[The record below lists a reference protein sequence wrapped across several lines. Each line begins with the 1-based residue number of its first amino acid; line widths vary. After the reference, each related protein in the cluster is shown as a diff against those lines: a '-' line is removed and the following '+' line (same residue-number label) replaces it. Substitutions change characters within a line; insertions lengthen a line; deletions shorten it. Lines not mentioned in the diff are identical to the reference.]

1 MRRSVK
7 AEVSSST
14 SATSDP
20 NRWAA
25 AFSVIQASSNADG
38 TYLSA
43 RRPISGDTVTC
54 SSDADNTIL
63 SKRLPIDGDSL
74 GSSSVSGRIVIN
86 QVEIYDLLVSG
97 SGDLYGFLDR
107 IRELPTDNISGSA
120 SVYGSVLPDIGLTD
134 GLSFGTTEIDS
145 SLSAYYAFWSES
157 SGESRVEGS
166 ITVNSVNIED
176 GIAQSSSDVSA
187 DLSVRVL
194 IDGLV
199 SGSTSLDINAPDIL
213 RTIRFSSDPVIC
225 LSSVSGYLNKE
236 GAGWSNLNPKSI
248 VSAYPN
254 VRWALWATLTTAPI
268 SSSRL
273 DNIRLSV
280 RWGTSVSIT
289 DPKTNVVAWAA
300 TKFKADTEILG
311 STVCFAEKMTL
322 NPVWFTGLQVYGAT
336 SVDVDLGANRRAVVN
351 VSGST
356 SLDNYLN
363 KEGACWSNPNPKSD
377 LSVYLNKYGAC
388 WSSVQPKSIVSATL
402 SVKGS
407 IESVI
412 KGSSSLDI
420 TAIRKRNVEAL
431 SQGNSDLTGHITI
444 NLKAITD
451 GISQGQSSVTG
462 DLRSFIA
469 FGGESS
475 GSTDLTAEAYRKRNV
490 YSRPKGASLVS
501 ATLNA
506 EFALSAFIQSNT
518 GGFFHLS
525 RRFYLPDI
533 TIVGKSNLIV
543 YLSAIRPIYGSS
555 EGSTSIG
562 AVAYRK
568 RNAVPDLIYGY
579 SLVEGRLTI
588 NPKDVSGESTGL
600 SSVYGELL
608 RYRTVEGSAQGAS
621 SLYGELNVKRGVSSY
636 LNQST
641 DCTGSLNAYY
651 ACWTG
656 ISGVTQGF
664 FHLSRRF
671 YLPDVILSTNTEID
685 AWLGK
690 KITAYADIILGKS
703 LIWADLGFE
712 REVSSSIGDSL
723 SLVFGRITL
732 KPVEIDGVSDH
743 LLSVVSGDLNSEIR
757 IGSDVSGSTTV
768 YADSKAKRG
777 LFVNLRCPTDVT
789 SHLNAE
795 FNCPGR
801 YLGSSSVSAF
811 LNALF
816 SLSADILAKS
826 SVTAGLGVK
835 RIVTSDISGNTKVTG
850 DLIRKRYLY
859 GETSGSST
867 ISGRVVLNPVVI
879 DGDSFGSSDVIA
891 YLSANRPLSDS
902 VIAGSSDL
910 TVTLNKIGDLRSTVN
925 GTLVTSAALNVRR
938 DAVGSVIAGSLVFG
952 HLSLNPKEMSSL
964 IFGSTSVSAE
974 LYDEDRMESVIAG
987 RSDLYG
993 DLTFLIILHG
1003 NVRGRTVV
1011 DVRLN
1016 RYASCAS
1023 LISGST
1029 ELSANL
1035 TKRVLFG
1042 GSCRDGKSVVKG
1054 YLSVRRRISG
1064 SVHCESAVR
1073 GILSKDLSVGVVVKG
1088 RSAVSGSLSIKAA
1101 IYDGDEGGIFSQ
1113 AGGTPL
1119 LALTSEDFQET
1130 LPDWLSVYRG
1140 RYSLLSALIESI
1152 NLSLPDRATF
1162 ELTPLS
1168 MDPKHYLSVWS
1179 CSLDRKPVSVSH
1191 PTYGFSILEAGSW
1204 YELMHSPLP
1213 KWFWSDGRLYV
1224 SRLAMSMEEVRVRA
1238 NDFQIARPVR
1248 TNSRYP
1254 VYLLWTLARGD
1265 IAYLVPTGRMRW
1277 SQGRLSEI
1285 APKFGY
1291 LLNARD
1297 DLQLGVSYRLF
1308 SVGAKANVWLTFQ
1321 SSSGGDSVPEC
1332 APVRVNLT
1340 RRGFVSVIVH
1350 SDTVKLTSVRDE
1362 QIVHRSEGSLS
1373 SCSGRRGELVGV
1385 FVGTGSPSSVTPSN
1399 IPYAPAIGQVFVIRS
1414 GDRYIVPEGATRLM
1428 LGILHD
1434 GAYRFGFGSK
1444 TVTVHQYEP
1453 DGALSLV
1460 YTDPNNLV
1468 PQQSVLVDGRT
1479 VSLQAQSVDS
1489 RFTLWMRLLGHPLS
1503 FRGWN
1508 GYDYLN
1514 YLRCVGCRVPVIP
1527 GIPVRWYTWDGR
1539 SVLNIVDVPSTSTVE
1554 VVGVPSSV
1562 LWSGDLAG
1570 SRLPYYPEG
1579 RLFVDGRWGISPK
1592 AGSHVQMRL
1601 RFWSYSQSGR
1611 NITITPGPNMSMLSG
1626 NYPVAVVPYRIVS
1639 LPLRV
1644 TVGGEPNVFMFSD
1657 EVS

>member
-1 MRRSVK
+1 VRRSVK

-14 SATSDP
+14 SVTSDP

-97 SGDLYGFLDR
+97 SSDLYGFLDR
-107 IRELPTDNISGSA
+107 IRGLLTDNILGSA

-134 GLSFGTTEIDS
+134 GSSFGITEIES
-145 SLSAYYAFWSES
+145 SLSPYYAFWSES

-199 SGSTSLDINAPDIL
+199 SGSTFLDINAPVVV

-236 GAGWSNLNPKSI
+236 GAGWSNPNPKSI

-254 VRWALWATLTTAPI
+254 VQWALWATLTTAPL

-280 RWGTSVSIT
+280 RWETSVSIT
-289 DPKTNVVAWAA
+289 DPKTNVVVWAA
-300 TKFKADTEILG
+300 TKFKVDTEILG
-311 STVCFAEKMTL
+311 ITVCFAEKMTL

-336 SVDVDLGANRRAVVN
+336 SVDVDMRAKRRAVVD

-356 SLDNYLN
+356 SLDNYMN
-363 KEGACWSNPNPKSD
+363 KEGACWSDPNPKSD
-377 LSVYLNKYGAC
+377 LSVDLNKYGAC
-388 WSSVQPKSIVSATL
+388 WSSVQPNSIVSATL
-402 SVKGS
+402 SVKRS
-407 IESVI
+407 IESFI
-412 KGSSSLDI
+412 EGSSSLDI
-420 TAIRKRNVEAL
+420 TVIRKRDVGAL
-431 SQGNSDLTGHITI
+431 SQGNSDLTGHITVNPKVI
-444 NLKAITD
+444 AGTD

-469 FGGESS
+469 LGGESS
-475 GSTDLTAEAYRKRNV
+475 GSTDVTAEAYLKRNL
-490 YSRPKGASLVS
+490 YSTSKGASLVS
-501 ATLNA
+501 ARLNA
-506 EFALSAFIQSNT
+506 HFARSAFIKSDP

-533 TIVGKSNLIV
+533 AIVGKSNLIV
-543 YLSAIRPIYGSS
+543 HLSAIGFRKASS
-555 EGSTSIG
+555 KGSTSID

-579 SLVEGRLTI
+579 SLVEGRLSV
-588 NPKDVSGESTGL
+588 NLKNVSGESTGL
-600 SSVYGELL
+600 CSVYGEIL
-608 RYRTVEGSAQGAS
+608 RYRSVEGSARGTS
-621 SLYGELNVKRGVSSY
+621 TSYGELGINRVLRSHLKSS
-636 LNQST
+636 T
-641 DCTGSLNAYY
+641 RCTGSLNAYY
-651 ACWTG
+651 ACQTS
-656 ISGVTQGF
+656 IRGVTYLSSR
-664 FHLSRRF
+664 LSRRF
-671 YLPDVILSTNTEID
+671 MLPDVTLSTTTRI
-685 AWLGK
+685 
-690 KITAYADIILGKS
+690 YAQLNKRVTIGGDIILGES

-712 REVSSSIGDSL
+712 REVYSSIEDSF
-723 SLVFGRITL
+723 SLVFGQITL
-732 KPVEIDGVSDH
+732 NLVRIDEVSEH
-743 LLSVVSGDLNSEIR
+743 LLSIVSGNLNSKMR
-757 IGSDVSGSTTV
+757 IDSGVSGSTTV
-768 YADSKAKRG
+768 DADAVAERG
-777 LFVNLRCPTDVT
+777 LLPNPMRCATNVT

-795 FNCPGR
+795 FSCSGGHWGNSR
-801 YLGSSSVSAF
+801 VSVF
-811 LNALF
+811 LSALF
-816 SLSADILAKS
+816 GLP
-826 SVTAGLGVK
+826 SV
-835 RIVTSDISGNTKVTG
+835 DISGGTEVTAV
-850 DLIRKRYLY
+850 LTRIRYLF

-867 ISGRVVLNPVVI
+867 LSGRVVLNPVVI
-879 DGDSFGSSDVIA
+879 DGDSFGSSNVIA
-891 YLSANRPLSDS
+891 YLGANRPLSDS
-902 VIAGSSDL
+902 VIDGSSDL
-910 TVTLNKIGDLRSTVN
+910 TVTLHRIGEFRPTVIS
-925 GTLVTSAALNVRR
+925 GTLFASAVLNVYRSR
-938 DAVGSVIAGSLVFG
+938 VSSILTFSLVSG
-952 HLSLNPKEMSSL
+952 HLTLNPKEISSL
-964 IFGSTSVSAE
+964 IFGSTSVDAQLYYKVPMEAE
-974 LYDEDRMESVIAG
+974 ITG
-987 RSDLYG
+987 RSYLDVDLIY
-993 DLTFLIILHG
+993 LRILHVG
-1003 NVRGRTVV
+1003 YIRGSTFV

-1016 RYASCAS
+1016 RYAICYA
-1023 LISGST
+1023 LTSGST
-1029 ELSANL
+1029 QVSANL
-1035 TKRVLFG
+1035 TNGVSLG
-1042 GSCRDGKSVVKG
+1042 GSWPYGKSSVSG
-1054 YLSVRRRISG
+1054 YLYARRSISG
-1064 SVHCESAVR
+1064 FINCESAVR
-1073 GILSKDLSVGVVVKG
+1073 GIIQPKVRSVGVVVKG
-1088 RSAVSGSLSIKAA
+1088 LSAVSGRLSIRAV

-1113 AGGTPL
+1113 VGGTPL

-1140 RYSLLSALIESI
+1140 RHSLLSALIESI

-1179 CSLDRKPVSVSH
+1179 CSLDRKPVSVAH

-1213 KWFWSDGRLYV
+1213 KWFWSNGRLYV

-1238 NDFQIARPVR
+1238 NDFQLARPVR

-1332 APVRVNLT
+1332 APVQVNLT

-1362 QIVHRSEGSLS
+1362 QIVHRSEGGLS

-1385 FVGTGSPSSVTPSN
+1385 FVGPVSPSSVTPSD

-1414 GDRYIVPEGATRLM
+1414 GDRYVAPQGATRLM

-1611 NITITPGPNMSMLSG
+1611 NITVTPGPNMSMLSG

>member
-1 MRRSVK
+1 V
-7 AEVSSST
+7 
-14 SATSDP
+14 
-20 NRWAA
+20 
-25 AFSVIQASSNADG
+25 
-38 TYLSA
+38 
-43 RRPISGDTVTC
+43 
-54 SSDADNTIL
+54 
-63 SKRLPIDGDSL
+63 
-74 GSSSVSGRIVIN
+74 
-86 QVEIYDLLVSG
+86 
-97 SGDLYGFLDR
+97 
-107 IRELPTDNISGSA
+107 
-120 SVYGSVLPDIGLTD
+120 
-134 GLSFGTTEIDS
+134 
-145 SLSAYYAFWSES
+145 
-157 SGESRVEGS
+157 
-166 ITVNSVNIED
+166 
-176 GIAQSSSDVSA
+176 
-187 DLSVRVL
+187 
-194 IDGLV
+194 
-199 SGSTSLDINAPDIL
+199 
-213 RTIRFSSDPVIC
+213 
-225 LSSVSGYLNKE
+225 
-236 GAGWSNLNPKSI
+236 
-248 VSAYPN
+248 
-254 VRWALWATLTTAPI
+254 
-268 SSSRL
+268 
-273 DNIRLSV
+273 
-280 RWGTSVSIT
+280 
-289 DPKTNVVAWAA
+289 
-300 TKFKADTEILG
+300 
-311 STVCFAEKMTL
+311 
-322 NPVWFTGLQVYGAT
+322 
-336 SVDVDLGANRRAVVN
+336 
-351 VSGST
+351 
-356 SLDNYLN
+356 
-363 KEGACWSNPNPKSD
+363 
-377 LSVYLNKYGAC
+377 
-388 WSSVQPKSIVSATL
+388 
-402 SVKGS
+402 
-407 IESVI
+407 
-412 KGSSSLDI
+412 
-420 TAIRKRNVEAL
+420 
-431 SQGNSDLTGHITI
+431 
-444 NLKAITD
+444 
-451 GISQGQSSVTG
+451 
-462 DLRSFIA
+462 
-469 FGGESS
+469 
-475 GSTDLTAEAYRKRNV
+475 
-490 YSRPKGASLVS
+490 
-501 ATLNA
+501 
-506 EFALSAFIQSNT
+506 
-518 GGFFHLS
+518 
-525 RRFYLPDI
+525 
-533 TIVGKSNLIV
+533 
-543 YLSAIRPIYGSS
+543 
-555 EGSTSIG
+555 
-562 AVAYRK
+562 
-568 RNAVPDLIYGY
+568 
-579 SLVEGRLTI
+579 
-588 NPKDVSGESTGL
+588 
-600 SSVYGELL
+600 
-608 RYRTVEGSAQGAS
+608 
-621 SLYGELNVKRGVSSY
+621 YGELNVKRGVSSG

-641 DCTGSLNAYY
+641 DCTGSINAYY

-690 KITAYADIILGKS
+690 KITADADIILGES
-703 LIWADLGFE
+703 LLSAILSVK
-712 REVSSSIGDSL
+712 REVSSRLEDSF

-732 KPVEIDGVSDH
+732 NPVEIEGVSEH

-757 IGSDVSGSTTV
+757 IDSDVSGSTTV

-777 LFVNLRCPTDVT
+777 LFVNLSCPTDVT

-795 FNCPGR
+795 FSCPGR
-801 YLGSSSVSAF
+801 YFGSSSVSAF

-816 SLSADILAKS
+816 SLSADISAGS

-835 RIVTSDISGNTKVTG
+835 RSVTSDISGGTQIGG
-850 DLIRKRYLY
+850 DAIRKRDLS
-859 GETSGSST
+859 GETFGSSD
-867 ISGRVVLNPVVI
+867 IFGRVVLNPVVI
-879 DGDSFGSSDVIA
+879 DGDSFGSSNVIA

-925 GTLVTSAALNVRR
+925 GTLVTSAVLNVQRN
-938 DAVGSVIAGSLVFG
+938 AVGSVIAGSVVFG

-964 IFGSTSVSAE
+964 IVGSTGVRAE

-1003 NVRGRTVV
+1003 NVQGRTVV

-1029 ELSANL
+1029 KLTANL
-1035 TKRVLFG
+1035 IKGVLFG
-1042 GSCRDGKSVVKG
+1042 GSCPDGKSVVG
-1054 YLSVRRRISG
+1054 GDLSVRGRISG
-1064 SVHCESAVR
+1064 SADCESAVG
-1073 GILSKDLSVGVVVKG
+1073 GILSRDLSVGVVVKG
-1088 RSAVSGSLSIKAA
+1088 LSAVSGSLSIKAV

-1113 AGGTPL
+1113 AGGTPR

-1140 RYSLLSALIESI
+1140 QYSLLSALIESI

-1213 KWFWSDGRLYV
+1213 RWFWSDGRLYV
-1224 SRLAMSMEEVRVRA
+1224 SRLAVSMEEVRVRA
-1238 NDFQIARPVR
+1238 NDFQLARPVR
-1248 TNSRYP
+1248 TSSRYP

-1265 IAYLVPTGRMRW
+1265 IAYLVPTSRMRW

-1297 DLQLGVSYRLF
+1297 DLQLGVSYGLF
-1308 SVGAKANVWLTFQ
+1308 SVSAKANVWLTFQ

-1332 APVRVNLT
+1332 APVQVNLT

-1350 SDTVKLTSVRDE
+1350 SDTVRLTSVRGE
-1362 QIVHRSEGSLS
+1362 QIVHPSEGGLS
-1373 SCSGRRGELVGV
+1373 SCSGPRGELVGV
-1385 FVGTGSPSSVTPSN
+1385 FVGTGSPSSVTPSG

-1468 PQQSVLVDGRT
+1468 PEQSVLVDGRT

-1514 YLRCVGCRVPVIP
+1514 YLRGVGCRVPVIP
-1527 GIPVRWYTWDGR
+1527 GIPVRWYTWDGQ
-1539 SVLNIVDVPSTSTVE
+1539 SVMNIADAPSASTVE
-1554 VVGVPSSV
+1554 VLGVPSSV
-1562 LWSGDLAG
+1562 VWSGDLAG

-1579 RLFVDGRWGISPK
+1579 RLFVDGRWDISPK

-1611 NITITPGPNMSMLSG
+1611 NITVTPGPNMLMLSG